1 MFYCNAIVWYIILTD
16 RKEWPKNVITVY
28 ILGHLKLLPL
38 VVCFAELVYISL
50 WAIWA
55 EQHAPYPL
63 FLSRPARKESNE
75 PRLKS
80 S

>member
-28 ILGHLKLLPL
+28 IPRYIRTLSSYHLLSALLNW
-38 VVCFAELVYISL
+38 FILVYG
-50 WAIWA
+50 
-55 EQHAPYPL
+55 L
-63 FLSRPARKESNE
+63 FGQSNMQARKESNE